1 MVSSGVPTASNYP
14 NDPPCGTLAETMDR
28 LALTDHWMCG
38 DRNNDIAEEPEV
50 AQIIKQK
57 RISDRLS
64 LQASDTVN
72 GHEKESFQCKSAL
85 ADILKSH
92 TPTIEIISKVQNSAT
107 KTKGVAVHGS
117 LPVENYMM
125 DDRTKIFRELLPTS
139 TGPHHNS
146 MSFDGGKSLQAGV
159 LCGQDRV
166 SIGKKRHQHVV
177 YKEVGPATVCKAVTL
192 RHVTETMNSVNDGK
206 SDAMSNVVKY
216 VLTPDSSFLYLWHC
230 LSDEKLWWRSIG
242 IF

>member
-1 MVSSGVPTASNYP
+1 MVYSGVPTASYYP
-14 NDPPCGTLAETMDR
+14 NNSPCGTLAETMDR

-38 DRNNDIAEEPEV
+38 DRNNDIAEEPDV

-64 LQASDTVN
+64 LQASDTIN

-92 TPTIEIISKVQNSAT
+92 APAIEIISKVKNSAT
-107 KTKGVAVHGS
+107 KTKGVTVHGS
-117 LPVENYMM
+117 LAVENYMM

-146 MSFDGGKSLQAGV
+146 ICFDGGKSLQAGV
-159 LCGQDRV
+159 LYGQESV
-166 SIGKKRHQHVV
+166 SIGKKRHHHAV
-177 YKEVGPATVCKAVTL
+177 YKEVGPTTVCKIVTL
-192 RHVTETMNSVNDGK
+192 RHVTETMNNVNDGK
-206 SDAMSNVVKY
+206 SDAMSNVVK
-216 VLTPDSSFLYLWHC
+216 
-230 LSDEKLWWRSIG
+230 
-242 IF
+242 